1 MLFNLP
7 FAFSLALLVSLAIA
21 NRFAPRAAARLA
33 VVPFRR
39 RVALPL
45 PAGAAAL
52 VTPPLEGG
60 GTYRALPSRDLVL
73 TALPG
78 EARVERDN
86 QVVRFVPESRCI
98 LAHPAWS
105 PSQLVCVDLSV
116 GAQEL
121 LLRARR
127 FPEGELW
134 AAACLVVA
142 MAHFGLA
149 RSWLA
154 ASAVGACI
162 LLFSRASR
170 GANAT
175 FDAVVA
181 ELTARIAIANG
192 DAPPPAQPPPPLQ
205 GASRFTGPDEWTC
218 ACGKVN
224 ERKRSMCRRC
234 WAQRP
239 SG

>member
-1 MLFNLP
+1 MLANVPVALTL
-7 FAFSLALLVSLAIA
+7 ALMVSLALA
-21 NRFAPRAAARLA
+21 NRFAPRAAVRLA
-33 VVPFRR
+33 VAPLRR

-45 PAGAAAL
+45 PARAAAL
-52 VTPPLEGG
+52 LTPPLEGG
-60 GTYRALPSRDLVL
+60 GTYRTLPSRELVL

-78 EARVERDN
+78 EARVERDK
-86 QVVRFVPESRCI
+86 QIVRFMPELHCV

-116 GAQEL
+116 SAEGL
-121 LLRARR
+121 SLRGRR
-127 FPEGELW
+127 FPEEELW
-134 AAACLVVA
+134 AAACLI
-142 MAHFGLA
+142 LPIA
-149 RSWLA
+149 RFALGRPWLA
-154 ASAVGACI
+154 AFTIGGGIFFVI
-162 LLFSRASR
+162 RAWR
-170 GANAT
+170 AANAS

-181 ELTARIAIANG
+181 ELTARIALANG
-192 DAPPPAQPPPPLQ
+192 DAPPPPPPPPRE